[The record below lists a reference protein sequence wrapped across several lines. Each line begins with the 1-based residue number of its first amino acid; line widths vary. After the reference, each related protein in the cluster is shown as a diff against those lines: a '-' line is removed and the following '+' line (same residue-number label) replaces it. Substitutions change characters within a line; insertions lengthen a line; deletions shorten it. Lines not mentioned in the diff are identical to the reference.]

1 MLGDNSSGL
10 LLLNST
16 ALKKKNKYKRSYAPS
31 GIDRNDGKLRLMK
44 VRYSVIFLMLKLA
57 LRGFFV
63 SLLI

>member
-16 ALKKKNKYKRSYAPS
+16 ALKKNKYKRSYAPS

-44 VRYSVIFLMLKLA
+44 VRYSVIFLILKLA
-57 LRGFFV
+57 LRVFFV